1 MAVSSNALDPGAKPM
16 IGDSGAFMEMLDL
29 VSRLAPVD
37 RPVLILGERG
47 SGKELVAER
56 LHYLSGRWDGPFTRT
71 NCAALAE
78 GVLDSELFGHE
89 AGAFTGAVRRHAG
102 RFERSSGG
110 TLFLDEIASAPLN
123 VQEKLLRAVEYGEI
137 ERVGGTGTLTVDV
150 RVVAAANIDLR
161 AEADAGRFRA
171 DLLDRLA
178 FDVVRVPP
186 LRDRREDI
194 GTLIDHFG
202 RAMAAD
208 LGWPAFPGFT
218 ESAIAAFTGHDW
230 PGNIRE
236 LRGAVERSMVRAAS
250 QGRPIE
256 TAVLDP
262 FGGPLLG
269 AQPSAKGSRTPPT
282 PSDQTQIDQ
291 DRHDRSPT
299 ESLSAAARHVAQEKF
314 DFHAAMSAVEGALL
328 DASLRRSG
336 NNLKETSSY
345 MNMSYDQLRT
355 VMKRHGRKIRTH
367 RTSI

>member
-1 MAVSSNALDPGAKPM
+1 MAGSPNTLDPGANPM
-16 IGDSGAFMEMLDL
+16 IGDSPAFMEMLDL
-29 VSRLAPVD
+29 ISRLAPVD

-56 LHYLSGRWDGPFTRT
+56 LHYLSSRWDGPFTRT

-110 TLFLDEIASAPLN
+110 TLFLDEIASAPLS

-137 ERVGGTGTLTVDV
+137 ERVGGSGAVTVDV

-161 AEADAGRFRA
+161 AEAKAGRFRA

-186 LRDRREDI
+186 LRNRRDDI
-194 GTLIDHFG
+194 PPLIDHFG

-208 LGWPAFPGFT
+208 LAWPGFPGF
-218 ESAIAAFTGHDW
+218 ADGALAAFAQHDW

-236 LRGAVERSMVRAAS
+236 LRGAVERSMVRTAS
-250 QGRPIE
+250 PDRPIE
-256 TAVLDP
+256 IAVLDP
-262 FGGPLLG
+262 FGDPLSMESDPKSPHAPDQFAEG
-269 AQPSAKGSRTPPT
+269 QGQGERTPA
-282 PSDQTQIDQ
+282 Q
-291 DRHDRSPT
+291 R
-299 ESLSAAARHVAQEKF
+299 LSAAARAVADAPFE
-314 DFHAAMSAVEGALL
+314 FHAMVSAVESALL
-328 DASLRRSG
+328 DAGLQRCG
-336 NNLKETSSY
+336 NNLKDTSTY
-345 MNMSYDQLRT
+345 MSMSYDQLRT
-355 VMKRHGRKIRTH
+355 VMKRHGRKIRSH
-367 RTSI
+367 RISI

>member
-1 MAVSSNALDPGAKPM
+1 MANSSSVLDPAANPM
-16 IGDSGAFMEMLDL
+16 IGDSPAFMEMLDL

-56 LHYLSGRWDGPFTRT
+56 LHYLSARWDGPFTRT

-110 TLFLDEIASAPLN
+110 TLFLDEIGSAPLN

-137 ERVGGTGTLTVDV
+137 ERVGGTGTLAVDV

-161 AEADAGRFRA
+161 AEAEAGRFRA

-194 GTLIDHFG
+194 GALIDHFG

-208 LGWPAFPGFT
+208 LGWPGYPGF
-218 ESAIAAFTGHDW
+218 ADGAVAAFSGHCW

-250 QGRPIE
+250 PDRPIE

-262 FGGPLLG
+262 FGGPWSTAG
-269 AQPSAKGSRTPPT
+269 NPASPPATGHTGKDPGQNEGTPN
-282 PSDQTQIDQ
+282 Q
-291 DRHDRSPT
+291 RL
-299 ESLSAAARHVAQEKF
+299 LSAARDVAQEPF
-314 DFHAAMSAVEGALL
+314 EFHAAMSAVEGALL
-328 DASLRRSG
+328 DAGLRRCG

-345 MNMSYDQLRT
+345 MSMSYDQLRT
-355 VMKRHGRKIRTH
+355 VMKRHGRKIRPY
-367 RTSI
+367 RISI

>member
-1 MAVSSNALDPGAKPM
+1 MSPSPVSPDPGSNAM
-16 IGDSGAFMEMLDL
+16 IGESPAFLEMLDL

-110 TLFLDEIASAPLN
+110 TLFLDEIASAPIS

-150 RVVAAANIDLR
+150 RVVAAANTDLR
-161 AEADAGRFRA
+161 AEAQSGRFRA

-186 LRDRREDI
+186 LRARRPDI
-194 GTLIDHFG
+194 PALVDHFG

-208 LGWPAFPGFT
+208 LRWSHFPGFA
-218 ESAIAAFTGHDW
+218 EEAIAAFSAHDW

-236 LRGAVERSMVRAAS
+236 LRGAVERSMVRAGTN
-250 QGRPIE
+250 GRPI
-256 TAVLDP
+256 TTVVLDP
-262 FGGPLLG
+262 FGPVT
-269 AQPSAKGSRTPPT
+269 PTPPVPADAAGSVSSPDAPHVT
-282 PSDQTQIDQ
+282 PL
-291 DRHDRSPT
+291 DR
-299 ESLSAAARHVAQEKF
+299 LSAAVRSAGETPF
-314 DFHAAMSAVEGALL
+314 DFHKVIGHVEGLLL
-328 DASLRRSG
+328 DAAIQQSA
-336 NNLKETSSY
+336 NNLKDASYY
-345 MNMSYDQLRT
+345 MNLSYDQLRT
-355 VMKRHGRKIRTH
+355 IMKRHGRRA
-367 RTSI
+367 RPRRNQV